1 MGISSSRL
9 LGRATLAVGALALL
23 GAGVVGAIGHV
34 PTASA
39 HNYLVSSTPEAG
51 AVLTELPPDFVITTN
66 DVLLDFGGENT
77 GSAGALEVKG
87 PDGLFYGDG
96 CVTVSGASISTAAAL
111 GPAGDYTV
119 IWRVVSTDGHPVS
132 NEFAFTWQPDAG
144 QAVSLG
150 SSAAPVCATAVDGS
164 AADGTSSGDSTSADS
179 GDTSSDAT
187 AAATSDA
194 EFVSVLA
201 WAGGALAAVAVAV
214 GVTLLVL
221 RRPKLGARPG
231 TDPPPPG
238 DV

>member
-1 MGISSSRL
+1 MATASSRFSA
-9 LGRATLAVGALALL
+9 RATIAIGALALL

-34 PTASA
+34 PSASA

-51 AVLTELPPDFVITTN
+51 SVLTALPPEFVITTN
-66 DVLLDFGGENT
+66 DTLLDFGGENT
-77 GSAGALEVKG
+77 GSAGALEVQG

-96 CVTVSGASISTAAAL
+96 CVTVAGASISTAAAL

-144 QAVSLG
+144 QAVSAG
-150 SSAAPVCATAVDGS
+150 SAETPVCATVDDGS
-164 AADGTSSGDSTSADS
+164 GETGGAGGDATSAGSDE
-179 GDTSSDAT
+179 TNSDAT
-187 AAATSDA
+187 ARSESDA

-201 WAGGALAAVAVAV
+201 WSGGALAAVAIAV
-214 GVTLLVL
+214 TVTLLVL

-231 TDPPPPG
+231 TDPRPSE